1 MSDTRRDVLDALAD
15 GPISG
20 PEIAEDL
27 DISRTA
33 VWKQVEALRE
43 SGFEVVSGP
52 NGYQLVSSP
61 EFGGLSV
68 EHGLAAPYE
77 VRYEDSMGSTNDRAR
92 SLAAEE
98 TGDVVVL
105 TGEQTSGRGRLDRE
119 WTGPEGG
126 IYASV
131 LLRPSVPP
139 ARVPL
144 FTFAAAVAVA
154 TAARDVGVD
163 ASIKWP
169 NDVLVDGQKIAGILT
184 EMEGEADRVNWIVV
198 GIGINA
204 NVRRRQLPS
213 EATSLQ
219 ALTGEEM
226 NRREITQQVLETFHE
241 GTTDLGGV
249 LDDWRELTTT
259 LDQRVRLTTP
269 EETIIGT
276 ATDIE
281 EPGTLVVDTD
291 EGTRRVHAGDC
302 EHLRPA
308 GGG

>member
-1 MSDTRRDVLDALAD
+1 
-15 GPISG
+15 
-20 PEIAEDL
+20 
-27 DISRTA
+27 
-33 VWKQVEALRE
+33 
-43 SGFEVVSGP
+43 
-52 NGYQLVSSP
+52 
-61 EFGGLSV
+61 
-68 EHGLAAPYE
+68 
-77 VRYEDSMGSTNDRAR
+77 
-92 SLAAEE
+92 
-98 TGDVVVL
+98 
-105 TGEQTSGRGRLDRE
+105 
-119 WTGPEGG
+119 
-126 IYASV
+126 
-131 LLRPSVPP
+131 
-139 ARVPL
+139 
-144 FTFAAAVAVA
+144 VA